1 MDSQVILDMG
11 SNREMHA
18 HDLHLM
24 ARIAKLMQ
32 TTDSLK

>member
-1 MDSQVILDMG
+1 MMLDKG

-24 ARIAKLMQ
+24 ARIEQLKQ
-32 TTDSLK
+32 TTDSLQ